1 MDFWTI
7 TSVLP
12 SVNDFVCALFGLD
25 DVVVGMLVATV
36 VSAVVG
42 AGTSAYNAHKQEQMN
57 NELLE
62 REDDK
67 IQTTKDLQEEQ
78 WSREDTALQRKV
90 EDARAAG
97 LSPLAALGATGSPST
112 PINYTGSAG
121 QVQAPQVD
129 LSNTLGMLS
138 SLATDATQMRN
149 TDVNAATQ
157 NKATR
162 AHTSEVFAQI
172 DSQEKMAKLS
182 ASTSLKV
189 ADTQQ
194 KTAIIEVNAGIDK
207 ANQQTKYLYDLMT
220 SDEEKNNFSQVMEVS
235 KQVNDYRM
243 QLASSVGFSAKIEY
257 FDDWSEYEQFQ
268 KEQSENWLNAQQE
281 MIDYFGS
288 LSPEQQANYYSWS
301 KNSGKNRNYTGSF
314 GLGKGNGSTQSQ
326 SDSLGSQ
333 GKGKPSWS
341 QSITDAITKNFNF
354 NLSGGYATG
363 DTTGDSEGYDTSMQ
377 QLRQASS
384 FYLKN
389 KCAIGVYVGKYRGNS
404 KPQTI
409 QHYK

>member
-36 VSAVVG
+36 VSSVVA
-42 AGTSAYNAHKQEQMN
+42 AGTSAYNSHKQEQMN
-57 NELLE
+57 NELLD

-67 IQTTKDLQEEQ
+67 IQMTKELQEKQ
-78 WSREDTALQRKV
+78 WAREDTALQRKV
-90 EDARAAG
+90 SDARAAG

-121 QVQAPQVD
+121 QVQAPQMD
-129 LSNTLGMLS
+129 LSNTLGLLS
-138 SLATDATQMRN
+138 SLATDATSMRN
-149 TDVNAATQ
+149 TDVNANTQ
-157 NKATR
+157 SEATR
-162 AHTSEVFAQI
+162 AHTAEVKAQI

-182 ASTSLKV
+182 ANTSLKV

-220 SDEEKNNFSQVMEVS
+220 SDEEKNNVSQIMDVS
-235 KQVNDYRM
+235 KQVNDYRL
-243 QLASSVGFSAKIEY
+243 QLASSVGFNAKVEY

-281 MIDYFGS
+281 MIDYFNS
-288 LSPEQQANYYSWS
+288 LKPEEQANYYTWS
-301 KNSGKNRNYTGSF
+301 KNSGKNKSLTGAF
-314 GLGKGNGSTQSQ
+314 GLDRGKSNSSSQ

-333 GKGKPSWS
+333 GKNKPSWS
-341 QSITDAITKNFNF
+341 QSIMDSVMSKIGFNV
-354 NLSGGYATG
+354 SGGYTSG
-363 DTTGDSEGYDTSMQ
+363 ESNGESYGTDTSMQ

-409 QHYK
+409 SHY

>member
-1 MDFWTI
+1 MFSI
-7 TSVLP
+7 GAILTSV
-12 SVNDFVCALFGLD
+12 
-25 DVVVGMLVATV
+25 VVA
-36 VSAVVG
+36 AVVG
-42 AGTSAYNAHKQEQMN
+42 GLINAGTSAYNAHKQEQMN
-57 NELLE
+57 DELLE

-67 IQTTKDLQEEQ
+67 IQQTKELQEKQ
-78 WSREDTALQRKV
+78 WEREDSALQRKV
-90 EDARAAG
+90 SDARAAG

-121 QVQAPQVD
+121 QVQAPQMD
-129 LSNTLGMLS
+129 LSNTLGLLS

-149 TDVNAATQ
+149 ADVSADAQ

-162 AHTSEVFAQI
+162 AHTAEVMAQI

-182 ASTSLKV
+182 ANTSLKV

-207 ANQQTKYLYDLMT
+207 SNQQTKYLYDLMT
-220 SDEEKNNFSQVMEVS
+220 SDEEKNNVSQIMDVS

-243 QLASSVGFSAKIEY
+243 QLASSVGFNAKVVY
-257 FDDWSEYEQFQ
+257 FDDWSEYEKFQ

-288 LSPEQQANYYSWS
+288 LGPEQQANYYTWS
-301 KNSGKNRNYTGSF
+301 KNSGKNKSLTGAF
-314 GLGKGNGSTQSQ
+314 GLDRGKSNSSSQ

-333 GKGKPSWS
+333 GKTKPSWS
-341 QSITDAITKNFNF
+341 QSIMDSVMSKIGFNV
-354 NLSGGYATG
+354 SGGYASG
-363 DTTGDSEGYDTSMQ
+363 ENDGESYGSDTSMQ

-389 KCAIGVYVGKYRGNS
+389 KCAIGVYVGKYRGSS

-409 QHYK
+409 SHY

>member
-1 MDFWTI
+1 MFSAI
-7 TSVLP
+7 LAS
-12 SVNDFVCALFGLD
+12 
-25 DVVVGMLVATV
+25 VVVA
-36 VSAVVG
+36 AVVG
-42 AGTSAYNAHKQEQMN
+42 GLINAGTSAYNAHKQEQMN
-57 NELLE
+57 DELLE

-67 IQTTKDLQEEQ
+67 IQQTKELQEKQ
-78 WSREDTALQRKV
+78 WEREDSALQRKV
-90 EDARAAG
+90 SDARAAG

-121 QVQAPQVD
+121 QVQAPQMD
-129 LSNTLGMLS
+129 LSNTLGLLS
-138 SLATDATQMRN
+138 SLATDATSMRN
-149 TDVNAATQ
+149 ADVSADAL

-162 AHTSEVFAQI
+162 AHTAEVFAQI

-182 ASTSLKV
+182 ANTSLKV

-220 SDEEKNNFSQVMEVS
+220 SDEEKNNVSQIMDVS

-243 QLASSVGFSAKIEY
+243 QLASSVGFNAKVEY
-257 FDDWSEYEQFQ
+257 FDDWSEYEKFQ

-281 MIDYFGS
+281 MIDYFNS
-288 LSPEQQANYYSWS
+288 LKPEEQANYYTWS
-301 KNSGKNRNYTGSF
+301 KNSGKNKNYTGSF
-314 GLGKGNGSTQSQ
+314 NFGKGKSDSQSQ

-341 QSITDAITKNFNF
+341 QSITDSIMRNFNF
-354 NLSGGYATG
+354 GLSGGYSNGESNGESYGT
-363 DTTGDSEGYDTSMQ
+363 DTSMQ

-409 QHYK
+409 SHY